1 VAPFGLGPR
10 PRASDAVPVDLPAPI
25 PSPLTRES
33 YQALSLAAR
42 NTAIVGIIA
51 RQSGVT
57 VDRVAEAL
65 PNMMGRQAIDSQA
78 GIRNALSIGE
88 SARRGSRPGD
98 DDVLAVLQGEMDLAV
113 RCCVPRDDRNRA
125 AIERN
130 LAKFGARLDERFILQ
145 MLLSTR
151 YPRMGLD
158 LTGIFNGA
166 AQGEI
171 DLAFAVGTIRKA
183 AENSAAEM
191 AKIR

>member
-1 VAPFGLGPR
+1 MPPFGLWS
-10 PRASDAVPVDLPAPI
+10 RASDAVPVDLVAPM

-33 YQALSLAAR
+33 YQALPLAVRNAVIVRVVAR
-42 NTAIVGIIA
+42 
-51 RQSGVT
+51 RSGATEDEVS
-57 VDRVAEAL
+57 EAL
-65 PNMMGRQAIDSQA
+65 PNMMGRQAISSEA
-78 GIRNALSIGE
+78 AIRRALSIGE
-88 SARRGSRPGD
+88 RARGGARPGD

-113 RCCVPRDDRNRA
+113 RSCVPRDDRNRA

-130 LAKFGARLDERFILQ
+130 LAKIGARLDERFILQ

-158 LTGIFNGA
+158 LTGVFNGA
-166 AQGEI
+166 VEGQI

-183 AENSAAEM
+183 GENSAAEM